1 MPSTLARRPPTDV
14 ESIERLVE
22 SARRYVEQGKAKSTR
37 RAYRASFAGFEEWCT
52 SRGLSAC
59 PSPPATVAI
68 YLAAL
73 ADAGAAVA
81 TIEKMLAAIAHEHR
95 SRGFVWPRGEPAVRE
110 TMAGIRRT
118 IGTSPTTKKA
128 PVGDDEL
135 AALVATLG
143 EDLAGLR
150 DRALLTLGWSSACR
164 RSELVALDVADL
176 EFQTEGLHVRVR
188 RSKNDQEAKGLDKG
202 VPYASSPALC
212 AVRAVRAWLDAA
224 GIKEGAIFRGVDRY
238 GNVAKNRL
246 ADRTVARVVQRAALA
261 AGLDPARYGGHS
273 LRSGFM
279 TTAAEKGRP
288 LEAIMRQTGHKS
300 ERVARGYIQHAT
312 VFVNNPAKG
321 LV

>member
-1 MPSTLARRPPTDV
+1 MPAPLARRTPTDV
-14 ESIERLVE
+14 ESIELLVE
-22 SARRYVEQGKAKSTR
+22 SARRYVAEGKAKSTR
-37 RAYRASFAGFEEWCT
+37 RTYRSCFAGFDGWCS
-52 SRGLSAC
+52 SRGLRSC
-59 PSPPATVAI
+59 PAPPATVAV

-81 TIEKMLAAIAHEHR
+81 TIEKTLAGIAHEHR
-95 SRGFVWPRGEPAVRE
+95 SRGYVWPKGEPAVRE
-110 TMAGIRRT
+110 TMAGIRRKL
-118 IGTSPTTKKA
+118 GTAPKKKA

-164 RSELVALDVADL
+164 RSELVALTVADVEL
-176 EFQTEGLHVRVR
+176 QSEGLIVRVR
-188 RSKNDQEAKGLDKG
+188 RSKGDQEGKGLDKG
-202 VPYASSPALC
+202 IPYASAPALC
-212 AVRAVRAWLDAA
+212 AVRALRTWLDAA
-224 GIKEGAIFRGVDRY
+224 GIKEGPIFRGVDRY
-238 GNVAKNRL
+238 GHVAPKAL
-246 ADRTVARVVQRAALA
+246 SDRTVARVVQRAAKA

-279 TTAAEKGRP
+279 STAAEKGRP

-312 VFVNNPAKG
+312 VFINNPAKG

>member
-1 MPSTLARRPPTDV
+1 MPAPLARRTPTDV
-14 ESIERLVE
+14 EPIEQLVE
-22 SARRYVEQGKAKSTR
+22 SARRYIAEGKAKSTR
-37 RAYRASFAGFEEWCT
+37 RAYRSSFAGFEGWCA
-52 SRGLSAC
+52 SRGLSSC
-59 PSPPATVAI
+59 PAPPATVAV

-95 SRGFVWPRGEPAVRE
+95 SHGHAWPRGEPAVRE
-110 TMAGIRRT
+110 TMAGIRRKL
-118 IGTSPTTKKA
+118 GTSPASKKA
-128 PVGDDEL
+128 PVGDGEL

-164 RSELVALDVADL
+164 RSELVALDVVDVEL
-176 EFQTEGLHVRVR
+176 QTEGLLVHVR
-188 RSKNDQEAKGLDKG
+188 RSKGDQEGKGFDKG
-202 VPYASSPALC
+202 VPYASAPALC
-212 AVRAVRAWLDAA
+212 AVRALRAWLDAA
-224 GIKEGAIFRGVDRY
+224 GITEGPIFRGVDRY
-238 GNVAKNRL
+238 GHVSKTRL
-246 ADRTVARVVQRAALA
+246 SDRSVARVVQRAASA
-261 AGLDPARYGGHS
+261 AGLDPSRYGGHS

-312 VFVNNPAKG
+312 VFKINPAKG

>member
-1 MPSTLARRPPTDV
+1 MAANLVLRASTDV

-22 SARRYVEQGKAKSTR
+22 SARRYISQGKAKSTR
-37 RAYRASFAGFEEWCT
+37 RAYRSSFAGFEGWCAT
-52 SRGLSAC
+52 RGLCAC
-59 PSPPATVAI
+59 PSPPAVVAV

-73 ADAGAAVA
+73 ADAGGAVA
-81 TIEKMLAAIAHEHR
+81 TLEKMLAAIAHEHR

-118 IGTSPTTKKA
+118 LGTAPGVKKA
-128 PVGDDEL
+128 PVGDGEL
-135 AALVATLG
+135 ASLVATLG
-143 EDLAGLR
+143 DGLAGLR

-176 EFQTEGLHVRVR
+176 AFQTEGLHLRVR

-224 GIKEGAIFRGVDRY
+224 GITEGAVFRAVSRHGGV
-238 GNVAKNRL
+238 ATSRL
-246 ADRTVARVVQRAALA
+246 SDRTVARVVQRAALA
-261 AGLDPARYGGHS
+261 AGMDPARYGGHS

-300 ERVARGYIQHAT
+300 ERVARGYLQHAT
-312 VFVNNPAKG
+312 VFINNPAKG
-321 LV
+321 LI